1 MAAGPI
7 QIEVAPLTAE
17 GFAPFGTVV
26 LHSGTARRHYVPRAF
41 ERTDEAGQP
50 TLWVSQVAAAVTLPL
65 IVRHL
70 ERHPF
75 SAQPFLPLR
84 GVEHLAVV
92 CHSDAE
98 GRPDLGTL
106 RAFLVP
112 QDHGVTYGRDV
123 WHHGFTALD
132 QPAEYA
138 VVMSLTGRNDD
149 DVFLDL
155 DRPVEIRN
163 PAPAVVGASHV
174 QP

>member
-1 MAAGPI
+1 MAAGPV

-17 GFAPFGTVV
+17 GFAPFGAVV
-26 LHSGTARRHYVPRAF
+26 LHAGTARRHYVPRAF
-41 ERTDEAGQP
+41 ERADEAKQS
-50 TLWVSQVAAAVTLPL
+50 TLWVSQVTSAATLPL
-65 IVRHL
+65 NIQRL

-75 SAQPFLPLR
+75 SAQTFLPLR

-98 GRPDLGTL
+98 GRPDLATL

-112 QDHGVTYGRDV
+112 HDQGVTYGRDV

-132 QPAEYA
+132 KPAEYA
-138 VVMSLTGRNDD
+138 VVMTLTGRGDD

-155 DRPVEIRN
+155 DSPVEIRI
-163 PAPAVVGASHV
+163 PTHALVGAGHV
-174 QP
+174 QR